1 MTLRITAMM
10 ALALSV
16 SGCATGDD
24 PTLVTGSI
32 RPEAPA
38 LIADVAPDFAAA
50 YLPQVAGRME
60 AVRQSSKPGHV
71 SQTVVYSNPGYG
83 AGENTLSV
91 SIAPPSSDS
100 SFRQAPTR
108 REITNEIRTALP
120 GTAMAIAAAPGQNLH
135 GPFGYA
141 TGPGADGGACIFAW
155 QHTKDISRSEETGFG
170 KLARSRYAAK
180 IRLRYCHPSMS
191 EVALVSLMSG
201 LRVREISDAT
211 IEMLRFAE
219 GSGVPSRAGYASGSP
234 REQLVAAPARHVVKS
249 ASRPAVVEEESP
261 LPSAARVLKPGEL
274 QASAGALPAKPVTV
288 AAAGAGAAPNRK
300 PPLVP
305 LPGDL

>member
-1 MTLRITAMM
+1 MTLRIMAMM

-38 LIADVAPDFAAA
+38 LIADVAPDYAAA
-50 YLPQVAGRME
+50 YLPQVAGRVE

-71 SQTVVYSNPGYG
+71 FQTILYPNPGYE

-91 SIAPPSSDS
+91 SIAPPSSDTS
-100 SFRQAPTR
+100 YRQAPTR
-108 REITNEIRTALP
+108 NEIMAEIRAALP
-120 GTAMAIAAAPGQNLH
+120 GKAMAIAAAPGQNLQ

-141 TGPGADGGACIFAW
+141 TGPGTAGGACIFAW
-155 QHTKDISRSEETGFG
+155 QVAKDISRSDETGFG
-170 KLARSRYAAK
+170 KLARSRHAAK

-191 EVALVSLMSG
+191 EAALVSMMSG

-219 GSGVPSRAGYASGSP
+219 GSGVPMRAGYASESSP
-234 REQLVAAPARHVVKS
+234 ASQAVAPAKPVVQS
-249 ASRPAVVEEESP
+249 VSRPVVVEEDSP
-261 LPSAARVLKPGEL
+261 VRGAPRVLKPGEL
-274 QASAGALPAKPVTV
+274 QASAVAPPDKPVTLT
-288 AAAGAGAAPNRK
+288 AARVGVAPNRK